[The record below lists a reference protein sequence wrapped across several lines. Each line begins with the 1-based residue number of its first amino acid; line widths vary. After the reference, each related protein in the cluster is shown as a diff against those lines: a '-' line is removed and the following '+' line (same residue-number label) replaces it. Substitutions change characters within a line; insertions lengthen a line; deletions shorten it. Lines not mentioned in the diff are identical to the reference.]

1 MEVVSG
7 SPDGDRVDHAYLSE
21 LFGHEDQE
29 NNYDRVT
36 VVCEPHEG
44 PVDQCTQQLQCK
56 RVITLILGRYCMV
69 IDTTFTTVFNKTLQ
83 LRKCLEL

>member
-7 SPDGDRVDHAYLSE
+7 SPDGDRVGHAYLSE

-29 NNYDRVT
+29 NNHDRVP

-44 PVDQCTQQLQCK
+44 PVDQRTQQLQCK
-56 RVITLILGRYCMV
+56 RVITLILGRDCMV
-69 IDTTFTTVFNKTLQ
+69 IDTTVFNKTLQ